1 MEMGIQYTK
10 YAGPPMKNSSVN
22 SIVST
27 IYRYIAKIHSIADLK
42 GVIYISFVTPSPA
55 EVGSDLTRYRL
66 AGKREK
72 HSFN

>member
-27 IYRYIAKIHSIADLK
+27 IYRQIDSTRSVEFKLYYKATDTQQKFTALQ
-42 GVIYISFVTPSPA
+42 ISK
-55 EVGSDLTRYRL
+55 E
-66 AGKREK
+66 
-72 HSFN
+72 